1 MVNNSININKTN
13 NHVSPQLIDH
23 KKTTAY
29 DIGNTVLGLGQ
40 AHKCGIVIPVN
51 GISIYV
57 FDDNFLTKLT
67 PTRMVHKTQVTKLKP
82 LEINHAYS
90 NSLFKKE
97 TKTNH

>member
-1 MVNNSININKTN
+1 MSLLNSLITKRPQHMTLEIQFLAWDRHIN
-13 NHVSPQLIDH
+13 V
-23 KKTTAY
+23 A
-29 DIGNTVLGLGQ
+29 
-40 AHKCGIVIPVN
+40 VIPVN

-57 FDDNFLTKLT
+57 FDDNFLAKLT
-67 PTRMVHKTQVTKLKP
+67 STRMVHKRQVAKLKP